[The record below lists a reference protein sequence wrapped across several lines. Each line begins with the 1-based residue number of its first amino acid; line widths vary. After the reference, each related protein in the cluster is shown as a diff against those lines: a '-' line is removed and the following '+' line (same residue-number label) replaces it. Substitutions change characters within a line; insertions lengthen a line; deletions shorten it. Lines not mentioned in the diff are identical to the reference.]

1 MIRGTNLKLRIIV
14 TSLLIVTMRIS
25 KPSGGDIPEPFNE
38 NDVVIFDALI
48 AKFLCQTDVFLRN
61 VFLQMLI
68 DNKIK
73 ASGGYPIKG
82 KREALDN
89 IDHSINELI
98 DYCIKLLI
106 PISAGPATRAAWDR
120 TTAPIVSQKRART
133 GRIREPSRVRSGAGR
148 PCSRSC

>member
-14 TSLLIVTMRIS
+14 TSLLIVTIRIS

-106 PISAGPATRAAWDR
+106 TFRF
-120 TTAPIVSQKRART
+120 TLYLVEQRT
-133 GRIREPSRVRSGAGR
+133 GTGRGRYHDNVRVGLAYVAF
-148 PCSRSC
+148 